1 MGSLFEKLGGA
12 EFVDRVV
19 DNLYVKMVAD
29 SRINPFLVGADLK
42 EQALQ
47 LKMFLTYQLGGLVS
61 YSGKSMRAA
70 HQEAVDELGLNDE
83 HYDAVVDNLA
93 LVMAEME
100 VDNNLVVEVVGGVEA
115 LRNDVLCR

>member
-1 MGSLFEKLGGA
+1 
-12 EFVDRVV
+12 
-19 DNLYVKMVAD
+19 
-29 SRINPFLVGADLK
+29 
-42 EQALQ
+42 
-47 LKMFLTYQLGGLVS
+47 
-61 YSGKSMRAA
+61 
-70 HQEAVDELGLNDE
+70 LNDE